1 MDTRNELE
9 GLYPEVTRCSKCGF
23 CQPSCP
29 IYRTTGAETSVARGH
44 NAHVRLLIEGRLD
57 LSPDLK
63 DSLFECLLCRACVAN
78 CPPAVATPDVVVEAR
93 AAYYRRFGR
102 PLVQKAIF
110 RHLLPRPRAM
120 RAAMKPV
127 AWAKRL
133 GLAEVAKRAGLLGLV
148 YANLPKAEG
157 ILNEIPTR
165 TFSDAI
171 PGMQL
176 LPAQVD
182 HRVVYFNSC
191 GMNFALPK
199 VAEAT
204 VRVLVRS
211 KCAVEIRP
219 NNCCGL
225 PPWSYGD
232 LESARNLA
240 RGNLRA
246 MAGTD
251 AEAILTD
258 CGSCSSFLKEYGH
271 LLAGDE
277 AYAAQAADF
286 SAKVRDVSEY
296 LVTIGAAQPQGRV
309 DAVVTYHDPCH
320 LSRPGKINAQP
331 RSLIRGIS
339 GVELREL
346 PEADWCCG
354 GAGTYN
360 VAHYDQSMLVLD
372 RKMKN
377 VEKTGASILV
387 TSCPACIMQLSH
399 GVRRAGLN
407 VEVLHTTQLL
417 DRASAENNA

>member
-9 GLYPEVTRCSKCGF
+9 ALYPEVTRCSKCGF
-23 CQPSCP
+23 CQPFCP
-29 IYRTTGAETSVARGH
+29 IYRTTGNEASVARGH
-44 NAHVRLLIEGRLD
+44 NAHVRLLIEGRLE
-57 LSPDLK
+57 LSHDLK
-63 DSLFECLLCRACVAN
+63 DPLFECLLCRACVSN

-110 RHLLPRPRAM
+110 RRLLPHPRAM
-120 RAAMKPV
+120 RVAFKPV

-133 GLAEVAKRAGLLGLV
+133 GLAELAKRSGLLGLV

-157 ILNEIPTR
+157 ILQDLPVQS
-165 TFSDAI
+165 FSEMV
-171 PGMQL
+171 GRMQL
-176 LPAQVD
+176 VPAKAA
-182 HRVVYFNSC
+182 HKVVYFNSC
-191 GMNFALPK
+191 GMNFAMPK

-204 VRVLVRS
+204 VRVLVRNGCS
-211 KCAVEIRP
+211 VEVRA

-232 LESARNLA
+232 LDSARNLA
-240 RGNLRA
+240 G
-246 MAGTD
+246 MD
-251 AEAILTD
+251 AEVILTD

-271 LLAGDE
+271 LLADDPE
-277 AYAAQAADF
+277 YASQAAAF
-286 SAKVRDVSEY
+286 SAKVRDISEY
-296 LVTIGAAQPQGRV
+296 LVGMGIEESSGQIE
-309 DAVVTYHDPCH
+309 AVVTYHDPCH

-331 RSLIRGIS
+331 RSLVRAVAGL
-339 GVELREL
+339 EFREL

-360 VAHYDQSMLVLD
+360 VAHYDQSMQVLD

-377 VEKTGASILV
+377 VAKTGASILV

-399 GVRRAGLN
+399 GVRRAGLH
-407 VEVLHTTQLL
+407 VEVLHITQLL
-417 DRASAENNA
+417 DRAAGAQRS

>member
-1 MDTRNELE
+1 MDTRRELE

-23 CQPSCP
+23 CQPFCP
-29 IYRTTGAETSVARGH
+29 IYRTTGAESSVARGH

-63 DSLFECLLCRACVAN
+63 DPLFECLLCRACVAN

-93 AAYYRRFGR
+93 AVYYRRFGR

-110 RHLLPRPRAM
+110 QHLLPHPRAM
-120 RAAMKPV
+120 RAALKPV

-157 ILNEIPTR
+157 ILQDLPAR
-165 TFSDAI
+165 FFSETA
-171 PGMQL
+171 GTMQL
-176 LPAQVD
+176 APEQVG
-182 HRVVYFNSC
+182 HKVIYFNSC

-204 VRVLVRS
+204 VRVLVRNN
-211 KCAVEIRP
+211 CAVEIRP

-271 LLAGDE
+271 LLAEDSE
-277 AYAAQAADF
+277 YAAQAVEF

-296 LVTIGAAQPQGRV
+296 LASIGPALSQGLI

-331 RSLIRGIS
+331 RSLIRGVP

-360 VAHYDQSMLVLD
+360 VAHYDQSMQVLD

-407 VEVLHTTQLL
+407 VEVLHVTQLL
-417 DRASAENNA
+417 DRAAAEKTP

>member
-1 MDTRNELE
+1 MDTKDELE

-23 CQPSCP
+23 CQPFCP
-29 IYRTTGAETSVARGH
+29 IYRTTGNEASVARGH

-57 LSPDLK
+57 LSTDLK
-63 DSLFECLLCRACVAN
+63 DPLFECLLCRACVAN
-78 CPPAVATPDVVVEAR
+78 CPPAVTTPDVVVEAR

-110 RHLLPRPRAM
+110 RHLLPHPRVM
-120 RAAMKPV
+120 RAAFKPV

-133 GLAEVAKRAGLLGLV
+133 GLAELAKRAGLMGLV

-157 ILNEIPTR
+157 ILQDLPVQS
-165 TFSDAI
+165 FSDSVGKIRLVPDKVA
-171 PGMQL
+171 
-176 LPAQVD
+176 

-204 VRVLVRS
+204 VRVLVRNN
-211 KCAVEIRP
+211 CAVDIRA

-232 LESARNLA
+232 LDSARNLA

-251 AEAILTD
+251 AEVILTD

-271 LLAGDE
+271 LLAGDAE
-277 AYAAQAADF
+277 YAAQATEF

-296 LVTIGAAQPQGRV
+296 LASVGLAESEGQLQ
-309 DAVVTYHDPCH
+309 AVVTYHDPCH
-320 LSRPGKINAQP
+320 LSRPGKVNAQP
-331 RSLIRGIS
+331 RSLLRAVPGL
-339 GVELREL
+339 ELREL

-360 VAHYDQSMLVLD
+360 VAHYDQSMQVLE

-399 GVRRAGLN
+399 GVRRAGLD
-407 VEVLHTTQLL
+407 VEVLHVTQLL
-417 DRASAENNA
+417 DRAAGEKT